1 MADQKSKL
9 PDLSEITSMAG
20 KFFNDVKT
28 SISQIIDEYKAK
40 HPKSDGA
47 EKPTTQTTTTPEVKV
62 ATTVEEKPK
71 ATKTK
76 EPVEAN
82 AVDDKVTEKKVV
94 EQNVEEADDS
104 KK

>member
-20 KFFNDVKT
+20 KFFKDVKT

-40 HPKSDGA
+40 HSKS
-47 EKPTTQTTTTPEVKV
+47 EVEVKPATQTTTVSETKVEVK
-62 ATTVEEKPK
+62 VEEKPK
-71 ATKTK
+71 VVK
-76 EPVEAN
+76 EKAP
-82 AVDDKVTEKKVV
+82 DDVKVK
-94 EQNVEEADDS
+94 EADES